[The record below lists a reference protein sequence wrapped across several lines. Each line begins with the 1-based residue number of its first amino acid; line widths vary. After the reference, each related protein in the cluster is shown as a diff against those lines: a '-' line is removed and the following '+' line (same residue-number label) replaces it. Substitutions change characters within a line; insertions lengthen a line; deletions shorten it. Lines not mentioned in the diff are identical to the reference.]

1 MPTTVLE
8 LETAG
13 MLQGL
18 YQLLQTPWLSEKG
31 QLPFFIDHLENKS
44 HFVFIIVDE
53 SVEFFE
59 QLPAMSS
66 SILN

>member
-1 MPTTVLE
+1 MPNTVLE

-18 YQLLQTPWLSEKG
+18 HQLQAPWLSEKG
-31 QLPFFIDHLENKS
+31 QLPCFIDHLENKS
-44 HFVFIIVDE
+44 HFVVIIGDE

-66 SILN
+66 SFLNC